1 MAWPEMGSTE
11 MNGAEMS
18 RAARIGR
25 TTEVAVPGALIG
37 ILAGGFAGPLAA
49 MAQQPPMWTVVTT
62 LALMLPLGILGGGHG
77 VLLVTGLARPG
88 MFAPVALYWLA
99 GFPLARLVHEV
110 VTRWVLGGSP
120 GLPEAPLGFLLYQA
134 LLGTGFAIG
143 FLWLHERLAPHWF
156 LRIATHNEF
165 ARLLLRQ
172 YFRQAERMRKR

>member
-1 MAWPEMGSTE
+1 
-11 MNGAEMS
+11 MS
-18 RAARIGR
+18 RAGTNRAEWIGR
-25 TTEVAVPGALIG
+25 TAEIAVPGALIG
-37 ILAGGFAGPLAA
+37 VLAGGFAGPLAA

-62 LALMLPLGILGGGHG
+62 LALMLPLGVLGGGHG

-110 VTRWVLGGSP
+110 ATRWVLGGSP

-156 LRIATHNEF
+156 LRIAARNEL
-165 ARLLLRQ
+165 ARSLLQQYVQQVERVRQ
-172 YFRQAERMRKR
+172 R